1 MRFKVLVAAAALTLS
16 ASATFAQDAT
26 PIPLVLTPSGTGMF
40 STTFQ
45 HTVTGLFIDT
55 FSFTP
60 ASFSGN
66 VAVSLTPID
75 GTITFFSALLN
86 GEGFSFFP
94 EDGLTKFEFQ
104 SAVNSKVPLELQV
117 FGFAGD
123 AETLTDMTATYGG
136 TITATAVGAIPE
148 PQTYGLMLAGLALM
162 GAIGRRAKR
171 RVRD

>member
-1 MRFKVLVAAAALTLS
+1 MKFKLLVAAAALALS
-16 ASATFAQDAT
+16 ASASFAQDA
-26 PIPLVLTPSGTGMF
+26 PIPLVLTPSGAGMF
-40 STTFQ
+40 TATFQ
-45 HTVTGLFIDT
+45 RTVTGLFIDT

-66 VAVSLTPID
+66 VAVSLTPLD
-75 GTITFFSALLN
+75 GSINFFSALLN

-94 EDGLTKFEFQ
+94 EDGHVKFEFQ
-104 SAVNSKVPLELQV
+104 SAVNSGMPLELQV

-123 AETLTDMTATYGG
+123 AETLTDMTSTYRG

-162 GAIGRRAKR
+162 AAIGRSAKR
-171 RVRD
+171 RVRA